1 MARVPGR
8 KAAGN
13 RDDGPIKAKTS
24 RAGAGADE
32 QSRLLVHAGDDYST
46 FSSASSSSSSSTSPP
61 PPHPQPT
68 MIKKDKDSVDVY
80 EHDAHTAHHDVDVED
95 GKAGVVAP
103 GVVTTDAV
111 FGDITEEGPN
121 YRGVS
126 AWGAFILI
134 TKANLGL
141 GILAIPFVFMSVG
154 LVPGII
160 LLCAVTALMIYTGSL
175 IGPFKQRHPEIY
187 SYADIGGLLFGRWG
201 REIFGIIFT
210 INFIFVTASAVVAV
224 STALNGV
231 SAHAACTAVFIAVA
245 AVLGWMACSIRT
257 MGEISWLGW
266 IGVVSI
272 LVSVLTVTVA
282 DRPSAAPPTG
292 PWDKNFKVFAKA
304 DAITGISAITNSLF
318 AFAATPTYFGII
330 SEMRDPRQYQ
340 KVMIAGTTLCLALYL
355 IIGSIVYHFCGQY
368 VSSPALGSAG
378 PLMKRVCYG
387 IALPGL
393 LVTLCIYSH
402 LAAKYV
408 FLRLL
413 QGTDHLTRPTVRH
426 WVTWLCTTASVM
438 IVAYILASAIPSFG
452 SIVGFIGSLF
462 TPQTTVL
469 VFPLIW
475 WHDNWRYKER
485 GARNVWMA
493 VLNIFIFVCGLFFV
507 VGGLYAAIKE
517 LIATKSTHGPWTCA
531 DNSGTVKSE

>member
-8 KAAGN
+8 AAAGN
-13 RDDGPIKAKTS
+13 RDGGPIKAKRKTS
-24 RAGAGADE
+24 READE
-32 QSRLLVHAGDDYST
+32 QSRLLDFAGSDYST
-46 FSSASSSSSSSTSPP
+46 SST
-61 PPHPQPT
+61 PT
-68 MIKKDKDSVDVY
+68 PATMTTKKDKDSVDVY
-80 EHDAHTAHHDVDVED
+80 EHDAHGAADVEHSG
-95 GKAGVVAP
+95 GKVD
-103 GVVTTDAV
+103 VVTTDAV

-141 GILAIPFVFMSVG
+141 GILAIPFVFQMIG

-160 LLCAVTALMIYTGSL
+160 LLCLIALLMIYTGSL
-175 IGPFKQRHPEIY
+175 IGPFKERHPEIY
-187 SYADIGGLLFGRWG
+187 SYADIGGLLFGRVG
-201 REIFGIIFT
+201 REVFGIIFT

-245 AVLGWMACSIRT
+245 AVLGWMCCSIRT

-282 DRPSAAPPTG
+282 VGIQDRPSAAPPTG
-292 PWDKNFKVFAKA
+292 PWDKDFKVFAKA
-304 DAITGISAITNSLF
+304 DAITGITAITNCLF

-340 KVMIAGTTLCLALYL
+340 KVMIAGTTLCLALYI

-426 WVTWLCTTASVM
+426 WVTWLSTTATVM
-438 IVAYILASAIPSFG
+438 VIAYILASAIPSFG

-485 GARNVWMA
+485 AARNTWMA
-493 VLNIFIFVCGLFFV
+493 ALNIFIFICGLFFV
-507 VGGLYAAIKE
+507 IGGLYAAIKE